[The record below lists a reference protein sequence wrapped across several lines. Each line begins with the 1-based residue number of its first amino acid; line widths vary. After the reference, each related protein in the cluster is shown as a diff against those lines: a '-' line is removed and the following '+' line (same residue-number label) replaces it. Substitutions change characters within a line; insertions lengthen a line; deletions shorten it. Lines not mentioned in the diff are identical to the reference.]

1 MLGPLWDWIEIN
13 RTVATILVATSLLL
27 LVASAALLPV
37 AIRLLPADYFVS
49 RYRERQPPR
58 RLPLP
63 LYVAYLIGK
72 NVLGTVFLVAG
83 IAMLVLPG
91 QGILTL
97 LVALILLDFPGK
109 YRLERKVVRHPWV
122 IRSINWIRRSW
133 DVPPMELPPDEKTP

>member
-1 MLGPLWDWIEIN
+1 MLNPLWDWIQIN
-13 RTVATILVATSLLL
+13 QTGATILVTSSLLL

-37 AIRLLPADYFVS
+37 AVRLLPADYFVS
-49 RYRERQPPR
+49 RYRERQAPR

-63 LYVAYLIGK
+63 LYVAYLMGK
-72 NVLGTVFLVAG
+72 NVLGAVLLVAG

-109 YRLERKVVRHPWV
+109 YRLERRVVRYPWV
-122 IRSINWIRRSW
+122 IRSINWIRRRW
-133 DVPPMELPPDEKTP
+133 DAPPMEPPPDEEKS